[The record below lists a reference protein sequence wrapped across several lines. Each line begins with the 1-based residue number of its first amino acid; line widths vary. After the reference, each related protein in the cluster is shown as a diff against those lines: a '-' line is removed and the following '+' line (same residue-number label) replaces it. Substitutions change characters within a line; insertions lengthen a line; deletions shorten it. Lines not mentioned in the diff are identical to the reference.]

1 MSSWLWKYSVTN
13 SKKIVE
19 CSKIGKMNNLKNP
32 DESDVVFL
40 HGQFLLCIFSAKNLP
55 DMDSWIA
62 KLYDKNDVTDPF
74 VDVWLGNARLVK
86 SSIIFNDLNPEW
98 NESYRLFFIRNTH
111 SCINY
116 SCNKITKTWIK
127 FSRQNWNGLFK

>member
-1 MSSWLWKYSVTN
+1 MRIFVHCSSLSSKKCLCFCFVSK
-13 SKKIVE
+13 SKKIVGS
-19 CSKIGKMNNLKNP
+19 SKIGKMNNLKNP

-74 VDVWLGNARLVK
+74 VDVWLGNARYGN
-86 SSIIFNDLNPEW
+86 I
-98 NESYRLFFIRNTH
+98 
-111 SCINY
+111 SC
-116 SCNKITKTWIK
+116 
-127 FSRQNWNGLFK
+127 GV

>member
-1 MSSWLWKYSVTN
+1 MNELFVG
-13 SKKIVE
+13 

-74 VDVWLGNARLVK
+74 VDVWLGNARYGNINCGISCLRIQNELNFWMK
-86 SSIIFNDLNPEW
+86 NSRFTEKCNIFLNIMIV
-98 NESYRLFFIRNTH
+98 RLEQQIL
-111 SCINY
+111 
-116 SCNKITKTWIK
+116 WEV
-127 FSRQNWNGLFK
+127 

>member
-1 MSSWLWKYSVTN
+1 MCFCFVSK
-13 SKKIVE
+13 SKKIVG
-19 CSKIGKMNNLKNP
+19 SSNIGKMNNLKNP

-98 NESYRLFFIRNTH
+98 NESYRLFFIRITQ

-116 SCNKITKTWIK
+116 SCNKITKMTD
-127 FSRQNWNGLFK
+127 FLGTFPVFF

>member
-1 MSSWLWKYSVTN
+1 MSCLNICFCFVSK
-13 SKKIVE
+13 SKKIVASI
-19 CSKIGKMNNLKNP
+19 SKIGKMNNFENS
-32 DESDVVFL
+32 DEADVVFL

-98 NESYRLFFIRNTH
+98 NESYRLFFIRITH

-116 SCNKITKTWIK
+116 SCNKITKT
-127 FSRQNWNGLFK
+127 

>member
-1 MSSWLWKYSVTN
+1 
-13 SKKIVE
+13 
-19 CSKIGKMNNLKNP
+19 MNNLENS

-74 VDVWLGNARLVK
+74 VDVWLGNARYGNIGCRISSLRIQNEINFWKKIANSKK
-86 SSIIFNDLNPEW
+86 SVIFFLM
-98 NESYRLFFIRNTH
+98 
-111 SCINY
+111 
-116 SCNKITKTWIK
+116 
-127 FSRQNWNGLFK
+127 

>member
-1 MSSWLWKYSVTN
+1 
-13 SKKIVE
+13 
-19 CSKIGKMNNLKNP
+19 MNNLENT

-74 VDVWLGNARLVK
+74 VDVWLGNARYGNIGCGI
-86 SSIIFNDLNPEW
+86 SSLRIQNQIDF
-98 NESYRLFFIRNTH
+98 
-111 SCINY
+111 
-116 SCNKITKTWIK
+116 WIK
-127 FSRQNWNGLFK
+127 NSRFKEKCNIFLNVIMVRLEQKILWSLIHFCI

>member
-1 MSSWLWKYSVTN
+1 MTN
-13 SKKIVE
+13 SKKIAG
-19 CSKIGKMNNLKNP
+19 CSKIGKMNNLKNL
-32 DESDVVFL
+32 DESEVVFL

-98 NESYRLFFIRNTH
+98 NESYRLFFIRITH

-116 SCNKITKTWIK
+116 SCNEITKT
-127 FSRQNWNGLFK
+127 